1 MLSLGQTKKETEIS
15 GWPLV
20 GNEGINLY
28 IGYIGILGM
37 KLPSF
42 PTKGLL
48 DFQEKLTSK
57 VVRIEYFLDFQ
68 IRLG

>member
-1 MLSLGQTKKETEIS
+1 MKFPFVFFCCHLKQLS

-28 IGYIGILGM
+28 IGILEM

-42 PTKGLL
+42 PTKGQL
-48 DFQEKLTSK
+48 Q
-57 VVRIEYFLDFQ
+57 
-68 IRLG
+68 